1 MSKQIIDYGFGVV
14 ETREKFYTKE
24 FIISELGKIK
34 TFINETSG
42 MVGHEWRIDKFKI
55 LEYIE
60 NEIKKL
66 GGGENE

>member
-1 MSKQIIDYGFGVV
+1 MSEVIDWGFSVV

-24 FIISELGKIK
+24 FVISKLEKIK
-34 TFINETSG
+34 AFINETSG

-66 GGGENE
+66 GGE

>member
-1 MSKQIIDYGFGVV
+1 MSKVIDWGFGVV

-24 FIISELGKIK
+24 FVISELGKIK
-34 TFINETSG
+34 AFINKTSG

-60 NEIKKL
+60 NEINKL
-66 GGGENE
+66 GGEENE